1 MTNEALCESKVR
13 NKNKLIDLLA
23 ARWQSYEKLIVLY
36 IVSKA
41 DTAINYK
48 LFDFNEH
55 YGNMY

>member
-1 MTNEALCESKVR
+1 MTNEILCESKVR

-41 DTAINYK
+41 DTSINYK